1 MFIDLFS
8 KGLLIGFLVSLP
20 IGPLAVLVIQR
31 TANRN
36 LKSGIYTGLGVAFTD
51 SIWAIMAGFSVSFII
66 NFLQTYQLYI
76 QIIGAILLFILG
88 LNIFFSHPV
97 DAWKKMRRK
106 GTNSFEMFITGV
118 GVAFS
123 NPLTVLAYIAIFAST
138 HIVFS
143 IHDIAEPVS
152 FVSGFFIGASTWWL
166 ILTSTINFFR
176 HRFNLR
182 ILWWFNKISGS
193 MIMAF
198 VVITTVYILIKG
210 NPAL

>member
-1 MFIDLFS
+1 MLINLFL
-8 KGLLIGFLVSLP
+8 KGLLTGFLVSLP

-36 LKSGIYTGLGVAFTD
+36 FKSGIYSGLGVAFTD

-66 NFLQTYQLYI
+66 TFLQTYQLYI
-76 QIIGAILLFILG
+76 QVVGALLLFLLG
-88 LNIFFSHPV
+88 LNIFRSHPV

-106 GTNSFEMFITGV
+106 GTKSFEMFITAV

-143 IHDIAEPVS
+143 INDFSEPVS
-152 FVSGFFIGASTWWL
+152 FVSGFYIGAATWWL
-166 ILTSTINFFR
+166 LLTATIDFFR